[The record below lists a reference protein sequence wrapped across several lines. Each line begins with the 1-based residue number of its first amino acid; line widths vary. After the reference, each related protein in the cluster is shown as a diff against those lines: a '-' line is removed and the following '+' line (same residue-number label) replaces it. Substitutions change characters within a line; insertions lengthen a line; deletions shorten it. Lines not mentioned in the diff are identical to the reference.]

1 MNREVVEEM
10 ERHPFEGAPHRTLLA
25 LSTPVLFSLIAEPL
39 TALTDTAF
47 VARLGATSLASLGVG
62 ATLLSGVFWVFN
74 FLGIGVQTAVAQAMG
89 KKAPQ
94 EAARVS
100 TLGFL
105 VAMIA
110 GAGLILLGF
119 LATPSVVSLMGATGE
134 LARQASTYMYFRWL
148 GAPAVLGVI
157 TAFGVL
163 RGRMDM
169 RTPLWIA
176 LGINTLNILLDALLI
191 FGLGPIPALGI
202 QGAAMASSISQW
214 AGAVWA
220 FKFVVSRVGLRR
232 DLQLGET
239 LGLLRIGGDLFV
251 RTGLLNLFLILAT
264 RTATVAGEEAGAA
277 HQAIR
282 QFWVFTA
289 LLLDAF
295 AVTCQSLVGFFVGKG
310 LLGQARRAAAVTLVW
325 STGIG
330 ALMGA
335 GMLVGQSFVVAI
347 LVPAT
352 SVAFFLPA
360 WWVSALSQPLNAVAF
375 ATDGIHWGTGD
386 FRFLRNVVLFVSA
399 ISFFG
404 LSQIDSTQAAALIWV
419 WIVTTIWVGARG
431 ILGVLR
437 IWPGIGKAP
446 LKADYGREH

>member
-1 MNREVVEEM
+1 MNEEVVEI

-47 VARLGATSLASLGVG
+47 VSRLGATSLASLGVG
-62 ATLLSGVFWVFN
+62 ATLLSSFFWVFN
-74 FLGIGVQTAVAQAMG
+74 FLGIGVQTSVAQAMG
-89 KKAPQ
+89 KKAPE

-105 VAMIA
+105 VATIA
-110 GAGLILLGF
+110 GVGLVLLGF
-119 LATPSVVSLMGATGE
+119 LATPSIVSFMGARGE
-134 LARQASTYMYFRWL
+134 LARQASSYMYFRWL
-148 GAPAVLGVI
+148 GAPAVLGLV

-176 LGINTLNILLDALLI
+176 LGINILNVILDALLI

-202 QGAAMASSISQW
+202 KGAALASSISQW
-214 AGAVWA
+214 VGAVWA
-220 FKFVVSRVGLRR
+220 FRLVVGRVGFQR
-232 DLQLGET
+232 DLRLGEA

-264 RTATVAGEEAGAA
+264 RTATLAGAEAGAA

-295 AVTCQSLVGFFVGKG
+295 AVTSQSLVGFFVGQG
-310 LLGQARRAAAVTLVW
+310 LLGQARRAAGVTLVW
-325 STGIG
+325 SIAIG
-330 ALMGA
+330 GLIGA
-335 GMLVGQSFVVAI
+335 GMFAGQAIVVAL

-352 SVAFFLPA
+352 SVVFFVPA
-360 WWVSALSQPLNAVAF
+360 WWVSAVSQPLNAVAF

-386 FRFLRNVVLFVSA
+386 FRFLRNAVLFVSA
-399 ISFFG
+399 ISFLG
-404 LSQIDSTQAAALIWV
+404 LSQIDSSQTAALIWV
-419 WIVTTIWVGARG
+419 WIVTTIWVGTRG

-446 LKADYGREH
+446 LDAR